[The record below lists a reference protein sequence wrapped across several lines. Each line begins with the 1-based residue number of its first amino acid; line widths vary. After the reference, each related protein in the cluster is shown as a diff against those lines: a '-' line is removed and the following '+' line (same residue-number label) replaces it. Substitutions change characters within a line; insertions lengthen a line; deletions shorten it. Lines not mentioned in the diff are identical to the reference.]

1 VITGDLW
8 RRLVRLLRR
17 DRFREELE
25 EEMRLHQA
33 LRAEAQRQ
41 TGMTPEAAANA
52 SRRAFGNLG
61 VALEASQDA
70 WGGRW
75 LDALGQ
81 DLRFAVRTLL
91 KSPRAVST
99 IALLGLGLG
108 VTTALFSVF
117 SAVVLRPVPF
127 PAAEQLV
134 VVWSTFGTANRASP
148 SYPDFVDWR
157 AASQPGSLQM
167 AFVRGKS
174 ATIRRST
181 GAETMLLAL
190 VSEGYFRVLG
200 ARPAM
205 GRLFTPADERAD
217 APRVVVLT
225 HETWQQKFGGATE
238 VLGSTASFADGPAVI
253 VGVLPRG
260 WGYPTMVEAFT
271 PIASTGSVR
280 EDLTR
285 RDLRGDN
292 IVIGRLAAGAS
303 LEQSTLNLGMIAT
316 RLATT
321 YPENAGFGIRLES
334 LVELEASGARANV
347 LLLLLAAVSLLV
359 LLTSNVAN
367 LSLIGVLGRSQE
379 FAIREALGAG
389 RSRVARQLV
398 IENLTLALAAS
409 AVGVLVA
416 VVMGRI
422 LVRIA
427 PVGLP
432 GLDSV
437 TLNWPLFAVAGG
449 LAIVCGLS
457 SALLPV
463 ITAGRINV
471 IAAVQEG
478 GRGASEGRG
487 RGVAVT
493 ILVATETGVAV
504 ALLIVMA
511 LLLQSF
517 QRLRAID
524 PGFEPERLVALRVAP
539 PQDRYATGGAQ
550 SRIYSQIEE
559 AVRAVPGVTEATIVN
574 HLAMTGTG
582 TTTPVRLD
590 GRSADDS
597 MALAG
602 LRTVS
607 PSYFTTM
614 GVPLRRGRLFGAAD
628 MDSTARVAIIDEL
641 FVARYFA
648 GRDPIGERIVVE
660 RRAPGP
666 DYSKAL
672 ALTVVGVV
680 ENVRQ
685 YFLTQE
691 LEPTVYVP
699 AATEP
704 WWAMYVVARV
714 SGPPGAF
721 VERLRAAVREV
732 DPDVPVSQR
741 VVVQDLPRL
750 KLPQERF
757 TTTVLVVFASTAM
770 VVALMGMYG
779 MVAYTAAQRR
789 RDIAIRVALGA
800 PPRAILRQLVV
811 TSLWPTAIGVVIG
824 IGGAVLIGRVLRS
837 LLFGVT
843 MYDPLTLV
851 SVVTVVVVGA
861 VAAAVIPALR
871 ASKLPPHT
879 ALAVA

>member
-1 VITGDLW
+1 
-8 RRLVRLLRR
+8 
-17 DRFREELE
+17 
-25 EEMRLHQA
+25 MRLHQA
-33 LRAEAQRQ
+33 LRAEAQRE
-41 TGMTPEAAANA
+41 TGMTPEAAAHA
-52 SRRAFGNLG
+52 SRRGFGNLG

-91 KSPRAVST
+91 KSPGALTQRPRHAVST
-99 IALLGLGLG
+99 IALLGVGLG
-108 VTTALFSVF
+108 VTTAVFSVF

-127 PAAEQLV
+127 LAAEQLV

-174 ATIRRST
+174 VTIRRST

-238 VLGSTASFADGPAVI
+238 VLGSTASLADGPAVI
-253 VGVLPRG
+253 VGVLPRR
-260 WGYPTMVEAFT
+260 WGYPRWAEAFT

-280 EDLTR
+280 QDLTK

-303 LEQSTLNLGMIAT
+303 LEQSNRNLGEIAT
-316 RLATT
+316 RIATT

-334 LVELEASGARANV
+334 LVELEASGARASL

-367 LSLIGVLGRSQE
+367 LSLIAVLGRSQE

-398 IENLTLALAAS
+398 IENLTLALLAS
-409 AVGVLVA
+409 AVGVLLA

-427 PVGLP
+427 PAGLP
-432 GLDSV
+432 GLDTV

-449 LAIVCGLS
+449 LAIVCGLT

-471 IAAVQEG
+471 MAAVQEG

-524 PGFEPERLVALRVAP
+524 PGFEPERLMALRVAP
-539 PQDRYATGGAQ
+539 PQDRYATGGAR
-550 SRIYSQIEE
+550 SRIYSQMEE
-559 AVRAVPGVTEATIVN
+559 AVRAVPGVTEAAIVN

-582 TTTPVRLD
+582 TSTPVRLD
-590 GRSADDS
+590 GRSAPDDS

-614 GVPLRRGRLFGAAD
+614 GVPFRRGRRFGAAD

-641 FVARYFA
+641 LVARYFA

-666 DYSKAL
+666 DFGQAL

-685 YFLTQE
+685 YALTDE

-699 AATEP
+699 AAVEP

-714 SGPPGAF
+714 SGTPGAL

-732 DPDVPVSQR
+732 DPDVLVSQR
-741 VVVQDLPRL
+741 VVVQDLPAL

-851 SVVTVVVVGA
+851 GVVTVVVVGA

>member
-1 VITGDLW
+1 
-8 RRLVRLLRR
+8 
-17 DRFREELE
+17 
-25 EEMRLHQA
+25 
-33 LRAEAQRQ
+33 
-41 TGMTPEAAANA
+41 
-52 SRRAFGNLG
+52 
-61 VALEASQDA
+61 
-70 WGGRW
+70 
-75 LDALGQ
+75 
-81 DLRFAVRTLL
+81 
-91 KSPRAVST
+91 
-99 IALLGLGLG
+99 
-108 VTTALFSVF
+108 
-117 SAVVLRPVPF
+117 
-127 PAAEQLV
+127 
-134 VVWSTFGTANRASP
+134 
-148 SYPDFVDWR
+148 
-157 AASQPGSLQM
+157 
-167 AFVRGKS
+167 
-174 ATIRRST
+174 
-181 GAETMLLAL
+181 
-190 VSEGYFRVLG
+190 
-200 ARPAM
+200 
-205 GRLFTPADERAD
+205 
-217 APRVVVLT
+217 
-225 HETWQQKFGGATE
+225 
-238 VLGSTASFADGPAVI
+238 
-253 VGVLPRG
+253 
-260 WGYPTMVEAFT
+260 
-271 PIASTGSVR
+271 
-280 EDLTR
+280 
-285 RDLRGDN
+285 
-292 IVIGRLAAGAS
+292 
-303 LEQSTLNLGMIAT
+303 
-316 RLATT
+316 
-321 YPENAGFGIRLES
+321 
-334 LVELEASGARANV
+334 
-347 LLLLLAAVSLLV
+347 
-359 LLTSNVAN
+359 
-367 LSLIGVLGRSQE
+367 
-379 FAIREALGAG
+379 
-389 RSRVARQLV
+389 
-398 IENLTLALAAS
+398 
-409 AVGVLVA
+409 
-416 VVMGRI
+416 
-422 LVRIA
+422 
-427 PVGLP
+427 
-432 GLDSV
+432 
-437 TLNWPLFAVAGG
+437 
-449 LAIVCGLS
+449 
-457 SALLPV
+457 
-463 ITAGRINV
+463 
-471 IAAVQEG
+471 
-478 GRGASEGRG
+478 
-487 RGVAVT
+487 
-493 ILVATETGVAV
+493 
-504 ALLIVMA
+504 MA

-559 AVRAVPGVTEATIVN
+559 AVRAVPGVTEAAIVN

-714 SGPPGAF
+714 SGTPGAF

>member
-1 VITGDLW
+1 
-8 RRLVRLLRR
+8 
-17 DRFREELE
+17 
-25 EEMRLHQA
+25 
-33 LRAEAQRQ
+33 
-41 TGMTPEAAANA
+41 
-52 SRRAFGNLG
+52 
-61 VALEASQDA
+61 
-70 WGGRW
+70 
-75 LDALGQ
+75 
-81 DLRFAVRTLL
+81 
-91 KSPRAVST
+91 
-99 IALLGLGLG
+99 
-108 VTTALFSVF
+108 
-117 SAVVLRPVPF
+117 
-127 PAAEQLV
+127 
-134 VVWSTFGTANRASP
+134 
-148 SYPDFVDWR
+148 
-157 AASQPGSLQM
+157 
-167 AFVRGKS
+167 
-174 ATIRRST
+174 
-181 GAETMLLAL
+181 
-190 VSEGYFRVLG
+190 
-200 ARPAM
+200 
-205 GRLFTPADERAD
+205 
-217 APRVVVLT
+217 
-225 HETWQQKFGGATE
+225 
-238 VLGSTASFADGPAVI
+238 
-253 VGVLPRG
+253 
-260 WGYPTMVEAFT
+260 
-271 PIASTGSVR
+271 
-280 EDLTR
+280 
-285 RDLRGDN
+285 
-292 IVIGRLAAGAS
+292 
-303 LEQSTLNLGMIAT
+303 
-316 RLATT
+316 
-321 YPENAGFGIRLES
+321 
-334 LVELEASGARANV
+334 
-347 LLLLLAAVSLLV
+347 VSLLV

-437 TLNWPLFAVAGG
+437 TLNWPLFGVAGG

-539 PQDRYATGGAQ
+539 PQDRYATGGAR
-550 SRIYSQIEE
+550 SRIYSQMEE
-559 AVRAVPGVTEATIVN
+559 AVRALPGVTEAAIVN
-574 HLAMTGTG
+574 HLPMTGAG
-582 TTTPVRLD
+582 TSTPVRLA
-590 GRSADDS
+590 GGSAPNDS

-614 GVPLRRGRLFGAAD
+614 GVPFRRGRRFVAPD

-685 YFLTQE
+685 YALTVE

-714 SGPPGAF
+714 SGTPGAF

-851 SVVTVVVVGA
+851 GVVTVVVVGA
-861 VAAAVIPALR
+861 VAAAVLPALR